1 MTHGGLLHSVTPGS
15 LPAYGSPRH
24 FAVSRDLLRLPMPRH
39 SLCALCSL
47 TLLYA
52 CFSNF
57 FELLE
62 IAVFY
67 PNFFEYLT
75 LISSLLFFHC
85 SVFKIPCSNA
95 TAFERQYHRCRT
107 SSFLPLRGTAMNC
120 FLPSRSVRRDLAAGL
135 HRLVGTN
142 LESLSAFMAYMFHF
156 KRFVFLF
163 DLACLSAAVA
173 SRGCLSTSRSVRR
186 GLTAG
191 STRWWAQVDSN
202 HRPHAY
208 QACAL
213 TT

>member
-85 SVFKIPCSNA
+85 SVFKIPCSN
-95 TAFERQYHRCRT
+95 TQCLNVKTHCRT
-107 SSFLPLRGTAMNC
+107 AVLPAACAAPFVLLFDFPLRPA
-120 FLPSRSVRRDLAAGL
+120 RSDCGFYP
-135 HRLVGTN
+135 LVGTSG
-142 LESLSAFMAYMFHF
+142 LEPP
-156 KRFVFLF
+156 
-163 DLACLSAAVA
+163 
-173 SRGCLSTSRSVRR
+173 TSRLSGVR
-186 GLTAG
+186 
-191 STRWWAQVDSN
+191 SN
-202 HRPHAY
+202 HLSYAPIPIRFIGCPSF
-208 QACAL
+208 L
-213 TT
+213 SSPWWR

>member
-62 IAVFY
+62 IVVFY

-85 SVFKIPCSNA
+85 SVFKIPCSN
-95 TAFERQYHRCRT
+95 TQCLNVKTHCRT
-107 SSFLPLRGTAMNC
+107 AVLPAACAAPFVLLFA
-120 FLPSRSVRRDLAAGL
+120 FSLPSARFGCRSSPAGGHKSRVTL
-135 HRLVGTN
+135 RL
-142 LESLSAFMAYMFHF
+142 MAYMFHF
-156 KRFVFLF
+156 SVSFLLS
-163 DLACLSAAVA
+163 LACHLTP
-173 SRGCLSTSRSVRR
+173 LLR
-186 GLTAG
+186 GLVFRLPAPSG
-191 STRWWAQVDSN
+191 AV
-202 HRPHAY
+202 
-208 QACAL
+208 
-213 TT
+213 

>member
-1 MTHGGLLHSVTPGS
+1 MFQFRRFPSHTYAFSMGYHDMTHGGLLHSVTPGS

-85 SVFKIPCSNA
+85 SVFKIPCSN
-95 TAFERQYHRCRT
+95 TQCLNVKTHCRT
-107 SSFLPLRGTAMNC
+107 AVLPAACAAPFVLLFDFPLRPA
-120 FLPSRSVRRDLAAGL
+120 RSDCGFYP
-135 HRLVGTN
+135 LVGTSG
-142 LESLSAFMAYMFHF
+142 LEPP
-156 KRFVFLF
+156 
-163 DLACLSAAVA
+163 
-173 SRGCLSTSRSVRR
+173 TSRLSGVR
-186 GLTAG
+186 
-191 STRWWAQVDSN
+191 SN
-202 HRPHAY
+202 HLSYAPIPIRFIGCPSF
-208 QACAL
+208 L
-213 TT
+213 SSPWWR

>member
-1 MTHGGLLHSVTPGS
+1 MFQFRRFPSHTYAFSMGYHDMTHGGLLHSVTPGS

-120 FLPSRSVRRDLAAGL
+120 FLPSRSVRR
-135 HRLVGTN
+135 
-142 LESLSAFMAYMFHF
+142 
-156 KRFVFLF
+156 
-163 DLACLSAAVA
+163 
-173 SRGCLSTSRSVRR
+173 

-191 STRWWAQVDSN
+191 STRWWAQISSHSPLDGLYV
-202 HRPHAY
+202 PF
-208 QACAL
+208 
-213 TT
+213 